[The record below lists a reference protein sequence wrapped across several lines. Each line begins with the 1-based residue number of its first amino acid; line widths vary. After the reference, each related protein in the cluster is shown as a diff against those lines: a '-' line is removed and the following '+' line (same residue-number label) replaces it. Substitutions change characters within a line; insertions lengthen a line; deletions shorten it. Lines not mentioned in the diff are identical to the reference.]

1 MDTKDIIDLNTEGN
15 KNFPEDTGGKKNK
28 NKNKKKNKKN
38 KLKGHLIRSAVAL
51 VVLVILYLTAV
62 YSDIPFIEKWR
73 TIYIETAMSTN
84 SHQWLATYFI
94 PKSVVDEVVDK
105 KNAALEK
112 QKQLESKWE
121 TQETEETETVT
132 PEELFYQKYWELDT
146 YAFKN
151 YLSEHSYLTVNDY
164 KQVLIEDFDEELGLV
179 TKNGDPILVVDT
191 ANNLLV
197 IGIHGSN
204 FEGKLAI
211 IKDPAQVE
219 LAKAESLG
227 RFGEEVST
235 FGERYDA
242 AIAINA
248 SGFTDVGGH
257 GTGADVKGAL
267 IIDGVEYSTTPSSW
281 KFYGMKFD
289 NKLYVGNYSDIDPA
303 DYRWGIQ
310 FFPALIVNGE
320 CVVDGTLGMGIQPRT
335 AIGQA
340 EDGTFMM
347 LIVDGRQVGYS
358 LGCTVQD
365 CSDILMSYGAVQAG
379 NLDGGSSSVMWYK
392 GQQITK
398 SSSATGRGRYMP
410 DALIVRKVG
419 Q

>member
-1 MDTKDIIDLNTEGN
+1 MDTKDIIDLNDSDEQHSSGS
-15 KNFPEDTGGKKNK
+15 DKKQ
-28 NKNKKKNKKN
+28 KKKKK
-38 KLKGHLIRSAVAL
+38 KGRLKWHLIRTAIAL
-51 VVLVILYLTAV
+51 VVLAGLYLTAV
-62 YSDIPFIEKWR
+62 YSDIPFIKKWR

-94 PKSVVDEVVDK
+94 PKSVVDEVVNK

-121 TQETEETETVT
+121 TQETEETETKT
-132 PEELFYQKYWELDT
+132 PEDLFYEKYWELDT
-146 YAFKN
+146 YAFRE
-151 YLSEHSYLTVNDY
+151 YLKENPYLTMNDY
-164 KQVLIEDFDEELGLV
+164 SQVLIEDFDEELGLV

-191 ANNLLV
+191 ANNLMI

-204 FEGKLAI
+204 YVGKLAI
-211 IKDPAQVE
+211 IKDPSQVE
-219 LAKAESLG
+219 LAKADSLG

-257 GTGADVKGAL
+257 GTGSDVKGAL

-289 NKLYVGNYSDIDPA
+289 NKLYVGNYSDIEPV

-340 EDGTFMM
+340 QDGTFMM

-392 GQQITK
+392 GTQITK

-419 Q
+419 E

>member
-1 MDTKDIIDLNTEGN
+1 M
-15 KNFPEDTGGKKNK
+15 
-28 NKNKKKNKKN
+28 
-38 KLKGHLIRSAVAL
+38 HLLCLRG
-51 VVLVILYLTAV
+51 
-62 YSDIPFIEKWR
+62 
-73 TIYIETAMSTN
+73 YICTN

-94 PKSVVDEVVDK
+94 PKSVVDEVVNK

-121 TQETEETETVT
+121 TQETEETETKT
-132 PEELFYQKYWELDT
+132 PEDLFYEKYWELDT
-146 YAFKN
+146 YAFRE
-151 YLSEHSYLTVNDY
+151 YLKENPYLTMNDY
-164 KQVLIEDFDEELGLV
+164 SQVLIEDFDEELGLV

-191 ANNLLV
+191 ANNLMI

-204 FEGKLAI
+204 YVGKLAI
-211 IKDPAQVE
+211 IKDPSQVE
-219 LAKAESLG
+219 LAKADSLG

-257 GTGADVKGAL
+257 GTGSDVKGAL

-289 NKLYVGNYSDIDPA
+289 NKLYVGNYSDIEPV

-340 EDGTFMM
+340 QDGTFMM

-392 GQQITK
+392 GTQITK

-419 Q
+419 E

>member
-1 MDTKDIIDLNTEGN
+1 MDTKDIIDLNDSDEQHSSGS
-15 KNFPEDTGGKKNK
+15 DKKQ
-28 NKNKKKNKKN
+28 KKKKK
-38 KLKGHLIRSAVAL
+38 KGRLKWHLIRTAIAL
-51 VVLVILYLTAV
+51 VVFAGLYLTAV
-62 YSDIPFIEKWR
+62 YSDIPFIKKWR

-121 TQETEETETVT
+121 TQETEETETKT
-132 PEELFYQKYWELDT
+132 PEDLFYEKYWELDT
-146 YAFKN
+146 YAFRE
-151 YLSEHSYLTVNDY
+151 YLKENPYLTMNDY
-164 KQVLIEDFDEELGLV
+164 SQVLIEDFDEELGLV

-191 ANNLLV
+191 ANNLMI

-204 FEGKLAI
+204 YVGKLAI
-211 IKDPAQVE
+211 IKDPSQVE
-219 LAKAESLG
+219 LAKADSLG

-257 GTGADVKGAL
+257 GTGSDVKGAL

-289 NKLYVGNYSDIDPA
+289 NKLYVGNYSDIEPV

-340 EDGTFMM
+340 QDGTFMM

-392 GQQITK
+392 GTQITK

-419 Q
+419 E

>member
-1 MDTKDIIDLNTEGN
+1 MDTKDIIDLNDSDEQHSSGN
-15 KNFPEDTGGKKNK
+15 DKKQ
-28 NKNKKKNKKN
+28 KKKKK
-38 KLKGHLIRSAVAL
+38 KGRLKWHLIRTAIAL
-51 VVLVILYLTAV
+51 VVLAGLYLTAV
-62 YSDIPFIEKWR
+62 YSDIPFIKKWR

-94 PKSVVDEVVDK
+94 PKSVVDEVVNK

-121 TQETEETETVT
+121 TQETEETETKT
-132 PEELFYQKYWELDT
+132 PEDLFYEKYWELDT
-146 YAFKN
+146 YAFRE
-151 YLSEHSYLTVNDY
+151 YLKENPYLTMNDY
-164 KQVLIEDFDEELGLV
+164 SQVLIEDFDEELGLV

-191 ANNLLV
+191 ANNLMI

-204 FEGKLAI
+204 YVGKLAI
-211 IKDPAQVE
+211 IKDPSQVE
-219 LAKAESLG
+219 LAKADSLG

-257 GTGADVKGAL
+257 GTGSDVKGAL

-289 NKLYVGNYSDIDPA
+289 NKLYVGNYSDIEPV

-340 EDGTFMM
+340 QDGTFMM

-392 GQQITK
+392 GTQITK

-419 Q
+419 E